1 MRKPTD
7 SLQGKGCVDMAYI
20 ELDRLRDEILYDPNY
35 DSDTVNHFLSIVDSQ
50 PAADVVE
57 VKHGY
62 WKRQKG
68 RPEAICSECG
78 REVVYQTI
86 DNKWWFENYCPH
98 CGADMRKKEG
108 AET

>member
-1 MRKPTD
+1 MSKYVKVEDVFRILDLVITDDSIKHTGKAIRKRLKELPT
-7 SLQGKGCVDMAYI
+7 
-20 ELDRLRDEILYDPNY
+20 E
-35 DSDTVNHFLSIVDSQ
+35 
-50 PAADVVE
+50 DVE
-57 VKHGY
+57 KVKHGC

-86 DNKWWFENYCPH
+86 GNKWWFENYCPH

-108 AET
+108 AEE